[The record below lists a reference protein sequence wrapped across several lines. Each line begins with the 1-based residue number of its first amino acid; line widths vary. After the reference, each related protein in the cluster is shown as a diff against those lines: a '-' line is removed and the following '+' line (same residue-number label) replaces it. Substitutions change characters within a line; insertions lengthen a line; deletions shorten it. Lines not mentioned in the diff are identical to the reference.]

1 MKVFV
6 SILLCYCFSALT
18 AQSLSSNQNSA
29 LLFCSY
35 LQQNKLDSAYDFFD
49 PKAKNQMSKSL
60 FEGTWNPIIQKLGIL
75 ERYSLSLQ
83 NDEMN
88 PSVIIIYCEFS
99 QNKIDMKI
107 PFSEANKIL
116 GFAFLPHKKKEQVY
130 YSTPNY
136 DNPKKYTEE
145 NTSIKGEITLPA
157 ILTIPKN
164 QKQFPIAILIHG
176 SGPNDKDETFGP
188 NKIFK
193 DIAIGLAINGIASI
207 RYDKRT
213 FISKSMDTVTIEK
226 EVMNDVVSAIKYIET
241 NEELK
246 GRKIYLIGHS
256 LGAILAPSIG
266 LDNSSVSGVICMAAS
281 PRSMEMVMLDQ
292 VTYLARI
299 DSTISSSEKDQIR
312 HLTGQIDYLQDSL
325 SIESPS
331 SELPMGI
338 PASYWHSLKRYNFEK
353 AIQTIQKPLF
363 IIQGERD
370 YQVTMS
376 DFDAIKNIVLIN
388 PYATLKSYPKLNHM
402 FLEGNRPS
410 VPDEYYIPSN
420 IPYYLIHDL
429 SEWIKQ

>member
-6 SILLCYCFSALT
+6 SILLCYCFSSLT
-18 AQSLSSNQNSA
+18 AQSLPSNQNSA

-49 PKAKNQMSKSL
+49 SRAKNQMSKSL
-60 FEGTWNPIIQKLGIL
+60 FESTWNSIIQKMGVL

-116 GFAFLPHKKKEQVY
+116 GFTFLPHKKKEQVY

-164 QKQFPIAILIHG
+164 EKQFSIAILIHG

-193 DIAIGLAINGIASI
+193 DIAVGLAA
-207 RYDKRT
+207 
-213 FISKSMDTVTIEK
+213 F
-226 EVMNDVVSAIKYIET
+226 
-241 NEELK
+241 
-246 GRKIYLIGHS
+246 
-256 LGAILAPSIG
+256 
-266 LDNSSVSGVICMAAS
+266 
-281 PRSMEMVMLDQ
+281 
-292 VTYLARI
+292 
-299 DSTISSSEKDQIR
+299 
-312 HLTGQIDYLQDSL
+312 
-325 SIESPS
+325 
-331 SELPMGI
+331 
-338 PASYWHSLKRYNFEK
+338 
-353 AIQTIQKPLF
+353 
-363 IIQGERD
+363 
-370 YQVTMS
+370 
-376 DFDAIKNIVLIN
+376 
-388 PYATLKSYPKLNHM
+388 
-402 FLEGNRPS
+402 
-410 VPDEYYIPSN
+410 
-420 IPYYLIHDL
+420 
-429 SEWIKQ
+429 